1 MVDNAT
7 PVRDSAMNN
16 PLVADHPGGQIGPVN
31 VMAPDYVSYAANTER
46 LSMRDLVRLIER
58 HRLMIILIVGLTTLA
73 VLVHQLFSPTLY
85 RSTANVQVELID
97 QVGTNQADVNSRNE
111 LRVANAVRLYRSR
124 SAVERLIKDLDLLN
138 NSAFRAELGGRK
150 LTGVADKQDAIN
162 KLLQMISV
170 TAEEGSDLI
179 EISVT
184 SRSPTLAAEIA
195 NQFPA
200 SVRTL
205 KYTKSDERRTQLLA
219 SLMAEKDRRATT
231 AQEAAKKVA
240 DFRAGNRM
248 LVGAGGEED
257 LAQIN
262 RVAVAAATAN
272 AARAGAA
279 ARSAG
284 VSAAAGMRSTAQAT
298 SPALQQLQRQQAEL
312 VAEQARLSSTYGP
325 NHPDIVRVSSELKT
339 VQNAMEQERGLA
351 IAAAEEVGQ
360 AEGAQMAQLARSAAA
375 DEAARA
381 GQLQGVVSTLTS
393 AAYRNTSNSVQL
405 EQLVRESNLADKAYT
420 DIAERGELVRAQMQ
434 LEGVTSSIVSPAVP
448 DYDPV
453 APTPMKMVT
462 AAFLGSS
469 IISILLALA
478 IDLVDDRLRNAIQI
492 RRLFGLPTFGML
504 PKIAGG
510 IKDEIEQSPVIQQPQ
525 SLFAEA
531 ARSAYSEVRA
541 IHSAPGAQSILI
553 TSPLPG
559 DGKSTVS
566 LTLAAAGVAAGEQV
580 VVLDLDLRKR
590 GMLQQGQNE
599 MDSIDIVDVI
609 TGQADLNH
617 LLSDLRHEK
626 LIGDR
631 TGLEPHDDSPRI
643 VLLSATKPVSD
654 PAAILTAHRLTKLLS
669 DLRERFDL
677 IVVNAPAA
685 LAVRD
690 ARAMCD
696 FTDKTVLVTR
706 WGRTTIDQMRA
717 TLELLGDQV
726 AGVIIDSVDYAEHAR
741 RRYGDSVQFYV
752 ESSEYYTDEVPA
764 RITILKQLK
773 RLFSWRP
780 VRSA

>member
-1 MVDNAT
+1 
-7 PVRDSAMNN
+7 MNN
-16 PLVADHPGGQIGPVN
+16 PLVADHPGGPVGPVPMAPAN
-31 VMAPDYVSYAANTER
+31 VMVPDYASYAANTER
-46 LSMRDLVRLIER
+46 LSMRDLVRLIAR
-58 HRLMIILIVGLTTLA
+58 HRLMIMLIVGLTTLS
-73 VLVHQLFSPTLY
+73 VLTHQLLSPTLY

-111 LRVANAVRLYRSR
+111 LRVQNAVRLYRSR

-138 NSAFRAELGGRK
+138 NPDFRAELGGRK
-150 LTGVADKQDAIN
+150 LNGVADKRDAIN
-162 KLLQMISV
+162 KLLKMISV
-170 TAEEGSDLI
+170 TAEDGSDLI
-179 EISVT
+179 AISVT
-184 SRSPTLAAEIA
+184 SRSPTLAAQIA
-195 NQFPA
+195 NQFPT
-200 SVRTL
+200 SVRDV
-205 KYTKSDERRTQLLA
+205 KYTKSDERRSQLLV
-219 SLMAEKDRRATT
+219 SLTAEKDRRATA

-240 DFRAGNRM
+240 DFRAENRM

-262 RVAVAAATAN
+262 RVATAAASAS
-272 AARAGAA
+272 AARAGSA

-312 VAEQARLSSTYGP
+312 VAQQARLSSTYGP
-325 NHPDIVRVSSELKT
+325 NHPDIVRVNSEMET
-339 VQNAMEQERGLA
+339 VRNAMEQERGAAL
-351 IAAAEEVGQ
+351 AAAQDVAQ

-381 GQLQGVVSTLTS
+381 SQLQGVVSTLTS
-393 AAYRNTSNSVQL
+393 AAYRNTSNSVKL
-405 EQLVRESNLADKAYT
+405 EQLVRDSNLADKAYT

-434 LEGVTSSIVSPAVP
+434 LEGVTSTIVSPAVP
-448 DYDPV
+448 EYDPV
-453 APTPMKMVT
+453 APTPLKMVMV
-462 AAFLGSS
+462 AFLGSG
-469 IISILLALA
+469 IISVLLAFA
-478 IDLVDDRLRNAIQI
+478 IDLIDDRLRNAGQI

-510 IKDEIEQSPVIQQPQ
+510 IRSDIGHSPVVQQPQ

-531 ARSAYSEVRA
+531 ARSAYAEVRA
-541 IHSAPGAQSILI
+541 LHASPDVQTILV

-566 LTLAAAGVAAGEQV
+566 LTLAAAGVALGDRV

-590 GMLQQGQNE
+590 GMLQQVQNE
-599 MDSIDIVDVI
+599 LDSLDIVDVI
-609 TGQADLNH
+609 TGRADLNN
-617 LLSDLRHEK
+617 LLAG
-626 LIGDR
+626 ITPDR
-631 TGLEPHDDSPRI
+631 LMGPRTELEHQDASQRI
-643 VLLSATKPVSD
+643 VMLSATKPVSD
-654 PAAILTAHRLTKLLS
+654 PAAILTAGRLTKLLD
-669 DLRERFDL
+669 DLRDRFDL
-677 IVVNAPAA
+677 IVINAPAA

-696 FTDKTVLVTR
+696 FTDQTIVVTR

-726 AGVIIDSVDYAEHAR
+726 AGVIFDSVDYAEHAR

-764 RITILKQLK
+764 RITIMRQLK

-780 VRSA
+780 LRSA

>member
-1 MVDNAT
+1 MTNSV
-7 PVRDSAMNN
+7 
-16 PLVADHPGGQIGPVN
+16 VAEFPGGSLGPAN
-31 VMAPDYVSYAANTER
+31 VVAPEYVTYAVNTER
-46 LSMRDLVRLIER
+46 LSMRDIVRLIER
-58 HRLMIILIVGLTTLA
+58 HRLMIMLIVGLTTLA
-73 VLVHQLFSPTLY
+73 VLVHQLLSPTLY

-97 QVGTNQADVNSRNE
+97 QVGNNQADVNSRNE

-124 SAVERLIKDLDLLN
+124 SAVERLIKDLDLFN
-138 NSAFRAELGGRK
+138 NPDFRAELGGRE
-150 LTGVADKQDAIN
+150 LNGRADKQAAIN

-179 EISVT
+179 AISVT

-200 SVRTL
+200 SVRAV
-205 KYTKSDERRTQLLA
+205 KYSKSDERRRELLA
-219 SLMAEKDRRATT
+219 SLMEEKERRAEA

-240 DFRAGNRM
+240 DFRTENHM
-248 LVGAGGEED
+248 LMGAGGEED
-257 LAQIN
+257 LSQIN
-262 RVAVAAATAN
+262 RVAVAAAAAS
-272 AARAGAA
+272 AARAGSA

-312 VAEQARLSSTYGP
+312 VAEQARLASAFGP
-325 NHPDIVRVSSELKT
+325 NHPDMVRVQSEMET
-339 VQNAMEQERGLA
+339 VSRAMEQERSNA
-351 IAAAEEVGQ
+351 IAAAQDVAQ

-375 DEAARA
+375 DDAARA
-381 GQLQGVVSTLTS
+381 SQLQGVVSSLTS
-393 AAYRNTSNSVQL
+393 AAYRNASNSGKL
-405 EQLVRESNLADKAYT
+405 EQLVRESRLADKAYT

-434 LEGVTSSIVSPAVP
+434 LEGVSSSVVSPAVP

-453 APTPMKMVT
+453 APTPVKFVMV
-462 AAFLGSS
+462 AFLGSG
-469 IISILLALA
+469 IISLLLALA
-478 IDLVDDRLRNAIQI
+478 IELIDDRLRNAIQI
-492 RRLFGLPTFGML
+492 RRHFGLPTFGML
-504 PKIAGG
+504 PKITGG
-510 IKDEIEQSPVIQQPQ
+510 VSSEIEQSPVIQKPQ

-541 IHSAPGAQSILI
+541 LHATSGAQSILI

-566 LTLAAAGVAAGEQV
+566 LTLAAAGVALGERV

-590 GMLQQGQNE
+590 GMLQQVQDE
-599 MDSIDIVDVI
+599 LDSIDIVDVI
-609 TGQADLNH
+609 TGQADLNN
-617 LLSDLRHEK
+617 LLSDLSSDR
-626 LIGDR
+626 LIGHHA
-631 TGLEPHDDSPRI
+631 EQVSPHRI
-643 VLLSATKPVSD
+643 VLLSATKPVVD
-654 PAAILTAHRLTKLLS
+654 PAAILTAHRLTRLLN
-669 DLRERFDL
+669 DLRDRFDL

-696 FTDKTVLVTR
+696 FTDYTVVVTR

-717 TLELLGDQV
+717 TLELLGEQV
-726 AGVIIDSVDYAEHAR
+726 AGVIFDSVDYAEHAR

-752 ESSEYYTDEVPA
+752 ESSEYYTDQVPA
-764 RITILKQLK
+764 RITIMRQLK

-780 VRSA
+780 LSSA

>member
-1 MVDNAT
+1 MA
-7 PVRDSAMNN
+7 N
-16 PLVADHPGGQIGPVN
+16 PLVAEHPGGPIGPATV
-31 VMAPDYVSYAANTER
+31 VSPDFVSYAVNTER
-46 LSMRDLVRLIER
+46 LSMRDLLRLIQR
-58 HRLMIILIVGLTTLA
+58 HRLMIMLIVGLTTLG
-73 VLVHQLFSPTLY
+73 VLVHQLLSPTQY

-97 QVGTNQADVNSRNE
+97 QVGNNQADVNSRNE

-124 SAVERLIKDLDLLN
+124 SAIERLIKDLDLLN
-138 NSAFRAELGGRK
+138 NPEFRAELGGRK
-150 LTGVADKQDAIN
+150 LDGVADKQDAIN

-170 TAEEGSDLI
+170 TAQEGSDLI
-179 EISVT
+179 SISVT

-195 NQFPA
+195 NQFPT
-200 SVRTL
+200 SVRAV
-205 KYTKSDERRTQLLA
+205 KNTKSDERRTQLIA
-219 SLMAEKDRRATT
+219 SLREEQERRSLA
-231 AQEAAKKVA
+231 AQDAAKKVA

-262 RVAVAAATAN
+262 RVAVAAASAN
-272 AARAGAA
+272 AARAGSA

-284 VSAAAGMRSTAQAT
+284 VSAAAGMRSTAQAS
-298 SPALQQLQRQQAEL
+298 SPALQQLQQQQSQL

-325 NHPDIVRVSSELKT
+325 NHPDIVRVNSEMET
-339 VQNAMEQERGLA
+339 VRNAMEKERGLA
-351 IAAAEEVGQ
+351 IAAAQEVAQ
-360 AEGAQMAQLARSAAA
+360 AEGAQMAQLARSVAA
-375 DEAARA
+375 DDAARA
-381 GQLQGVVSTLTS
+381 GQLQGVVSSLTS
-393 AAYRNTSNSVQL
+393 AAYRNTSNSVAL
-405 EQLVRESNLADKAYT
+405 EQLVRESKLADKAYT
-420 DIAERGELVRAQMQ
+420 DISERGELVRAQMQ
-434 LEGVTSSIVSPAVP
+434 LEGVSSSIVSPAVP

-453 APTPMKMVT
+453 APTPLKLVMV
-462 AAFLGSS
+462 AFLGSS
-469 IISILLALA
+469 IIAILLALT
-478 IDLVDDRLRNAIQI
+478 IEMIDDRLRNAVQI

-510 IKDEIEQSPVIQQPQ
+510 IRNDIEHSPVIQEPQ

-541 IHSAPGAQSILI
+541 LDASPGAQSILV

-566 LTLAAAGVAAGEQV
+566 LTLAAAGAAAGERV
-580 VVLDLDLRKR
+580 AVLDLDLRKR
-590 GMLQQGQNE
+590 GMLQNMQDE
-599 MDSIDIVDVI
+599 LDTIDIVDVI
-609 TGQADLNH
+609 TGQTNLNN
-617 LLSDLRHEK
+617 LLSDMDADK
-626 LIGDR
+626 LIGPR
-631 TGLEPHDDSPRI
+631 TGLEQRDVQRI

-654 PAAILTAHRLTKLLS
+654 PAAILTAHRLTKLLN
-669 DLRERFDL
+669 DLRDRFDL

-696 FTDKTVLVTR
+696 FTDQTIVVTR

-726 AGVIIDSVDYAEHAR
+726 SGVVFDSVDYAEHAR
-741 RRYGDSVQFYV
+741 RRYGDSVQFYM

-764 RITILKQLK
+764 RITIMRQLR

-780 VRSA
+780 LRST